1 MIGGN
6 FMNYTFTNKRDYIKF
21 LSNLREGVVGIQST
35 IYFDDRNNKAI
46 KIFSLEDQNL
56 DSRKKEA
63 KLKEL
68 MKLRGRFT
76 TVALPEAIITC
87 QGKCVGYVMPKLPDA
102 ESLRDFQFKAK
113 KQQIDLKESLK
124 IACELARFIEE
135 LHDEGIIF
143 GDFHS
148 DQFMTKDGKIYV
160 CDTDT
165 WGFENKGE
173 YYEADKAGRPEYIAP
188 KVRDFSKPDFYITG
202 YTKQSDYFSLAVVVF
217 EMLVGFNPYDGSY
230 PLVKGYN
237 RPLRALNHISILGN
251 HDLKSLDS
259 FQMKHVAWMSE
270 GLQSDFLQIFEGN
283 KRFNILPSLEN
294 QAKDLKKCRRHQYYN
309 SSRYS
314 KCPCCR
320 AYQDSDA
327 LNEFRNYNVDNI
339 SYKGNRVFAQKQVRK
354 VVNFSTI
361 LDYDTNAIH
370 LKENGRLE
378 KASVNSRTD
387 DVCFTERGLVVK
399 VSRISKIKQFFNTL
413 FGKFNELYGRCSF
426 SEKMK
431 RCRNSKDPACELE
444 IFNNKGKKLFSTLLL
459 KLSSKM
465 LAVGDHLFY
474 LKGRKELIDVYMT
487 ENACSTKV
495 VATITDPF
503 IYEINERG
511 EYCMCSINNAGHL
524 NIIVNGK
531 EIRQLIKEFPKAIKY
546 DHVSQSWC
554 VVTLTAEKA
563 YKVYIISK
571 SNKVKQKFQS
581 FSFGGLN
588 LRNCIFNN
596 SMLVIPAEKR
606 ILFLKTG
613 PTIEKSTVTEKH
625 IGVVNPNSRIVI
637 QYNSYERR
645 TYLYVQNSDQ
655 VYKISLS

>member
-1 MIGGN
+1 MIGGK
-6 FMNYTFTNKRDYIKF
+6 FMNYAFTSKRDYIKF

-68 MKLRGRFT
+68 MKLKDRFP
-76 TVALPEAIITC
+76 TVALPEEIITC

-102 ESLRDFQFKAK
+102 MSLRDFQFKAK
-113 KQQIDLKESLK
+113 KQQTDLKESLK
-124 IACELARFIEE
+124 IACELARFIEK
-135 LHDEGIIF
+135 LHNESIIF

-148 DQFMTKDGKIYV
+148 DQFMTKDGKIYI

-165 WGFENKGE
+165 WGFANKGE
-173 YYEADKAGRPEYIAP
+173 YYEADRAGRPEYIDP
-188 KVRDFSKPDFYITG
+188 KVRDFSKPDIYITG

-217 EMLVGFNPYDGSY
+217 EMLVGFNPYDGNY

-237 RPLRALNHISILGN
+237 RPLRALNHLSILGN

-259 FQMKHVAWMSE
+259 FKMKHVAWMSE
-270 GLQSDFLQIFEGN
+270 GLQTDFLQIFEGN

-294 QAKDLKKCRRHQYYN
+294 QEKDLKKCRKHQYYN

-320 AYQDSDA
+320 EYQDSDA
-327 LNEFRNYNVDNI
+327 LKEFRNYNVDNI
-339 SYKGNRVFAQKQVRK
+339 SYKRNSVFVQKQIRK

-370 LKENGRLE
+370 LKEDGSLV
-378 KASVNSRTD
+378 KTFVTPRTD
-387 DVCFTERGLVVK
+387 EVYFTERGLVVK
-399 VSRISKIKQFFNTL
+399 VSRISKIKHFFNTL
-413 FGKFNELYGRCSF
+413 FGKFNALYGKCSF

-431 RCRNSKDPACELE
+431 RCRNPKDPACELE
-444 IFNNKGKKLFSTLLL
+444 IFTPNGKKLFSTLIL
-459 KLSSKM
+459 KITSKM
-465 LAVGDHLFY
+465 MVVGDHLFY
-474 LKGRKELIDVYMT
+474 LKDRKELVDVYMT
-487 ENACSTKV
+487 ENACHEKV
-495 VATITDPF
+495 VTTISDPF
-503 IYEINERG
+503 IYEINEFG

-531 EIRQLIKEFPKAIKY
+531 PIRQLIKEFPKAIKY
-546 DHVSQSWC
+546 DHLSKSWC
-554 VVTLTAEKA
+554 IVTITEAKA
-563 YKVYIISK
+563 YKAYVVEK
-571 SNKVKQKFQS
+571 NNKVKQKFDS

-588 LRNCIFNN
+588 LRNSIFNN
-596 SMLVIPAEKR
+596 SMLIIPAEKR
-606 ILFLKTG
+606 ILFLKSG
-613 PTIEKSTVTEKH
+613 PTLDKSTVTEKH
-625 IGVVNPNSRIVI
+625 IGIVNSNSKIAI
-637 QYNSYERR
+637 KYNSYEKR

-655 VYKISLS
+655 VYKINLS

>member
-1 MIGGN
+1 
-6 FMNYTFTNKRDYIKF
+6 MNYKFANKRDYIKF
-21 LSNLREGVVGIQST
+21 LSNLRKGVVGIQST

-68 MKLRGRFT
+68 MKFKDCFP

-87 QGKCVGYVMPKLPDA
+87 QGKCVGYVMSKLPDTV
-102 ESLRDFQFKAK
+102 SLRDFQIKAK

-124 IACELARFIEE
+124 IACELARFIEK
-135 LHDEGIIF
+135 LHNEGIIF

-165 WGFENKGE
+165 WGFANKGE
-173 YYEADKAGRPEYIAP
+173 YYEADRAGRPEYIDP
-188 KVRDFSKPDFYITG
+188 KVRDFSKPDIFITG

-217 EMLVGFNPYDGSY
+217 EMLVGFNPYDGGY

-251 HDLKSLDS
+251 HNLKSLDS

-294 QAKDLKKCRRHQYYN
+294 QEKDLKKCKKHQYYN

-320 AYQDSDA
+320 ASQDNDA
-327 LNEFRNYNVDNI
+327 LKEFRNYNVDSI
-339 SYKGNRVFAQKQVRK
+339 SYNRNGVFAQKQVRK
-354 VVNFSTI
+354 VVNISTI
-361 LDYDTNAIH
+361 LDYDTNAVH
-370 LKENGRLE
+370 LKENGSLV
-378 KASVNSRTD
+378 KTSVTSRTD
-387 DVCFTERGLVVK
+387 EVYFTERGLVVK

-413 FGKFNELYGRCSF
+413 FGKFNALYGKCSF

-431 RCRNSKDPACELE
+431 RCRNSKDPACELG
-444 IFNNKGKKLFSTLLL
+444 IYDPNGKKLFSTLIL
-459 KLSSKM
+459 KLTSKM
-465 LAVGDHLFY
+465 MVVGNHLFY
-474 LKGRKELIDVYMT
+474 LKDRKELIDVYMT
-487 ENACSTKV
+487 ENACYEKV
-495 VATITDPF
+495 ITTISDPF
-503 IYEINERG
+503 IYEINEMG

-531 EIRQLIKEFPKAIKY
+531 EIRQLINEFPKAIKF
-546 DHVSQSWC
+546 DHISRSWC
-554 VVTLTAEKA
+554 VVTLTAEKS
-563 YKVYIISK
+563 YKVYVIDK
-571 SNKVKQKFQS
+571 NNKAKQEFKS

-596 SMLVIPAEKR
+596 SMLIIPAEKR

-613 PTIEKSTVTEKH
+613 PTLAKSTVTEKP
-625 IGVVNPNSRIVI
+625 IGIVNPNSKIAI
-637 QYNSYERR
+637 QYNSYDRR
-645 TYLYVQNSDQ
+645 TYLYVQNSEQ
-655 VYKISLS
+655 VYKINLS

>member
-1 MIGGN
+1 MIGGK

-35 IYFDDRNNKAI
+35 IYFDDQNNKAI

-56 DSRKKEA
+56 NSRKKEA

-68 MKLRGRFT
+68 MKLENRFP

-87 QGKCVGYVMPKLPDA
+87 QSKCVGYVMPKLPDA
-102 ESLRDFQFKAK
+102 VSLRDFQFKAK
-113 KQQIDLKESLK
+113 KQQVDLKESLK
-124 IACELARFIEE
+124 IACELARFIEK
-135 LHDEGIIF
+135 LHNEGIIF

-148 DQFMTKDGKIYV
+148 DQFMTRDGKIYV

-165 WGFENKGE
+165 WGFANKGE
-173 YYEADKAGRPEYIAP
+173 YYEADRAGRPEYIDP
-188 KVRDFSKPDFYITG
+188 KVRDFSKPDIFITG

-294 QAKDLKKCRRHQYYN
+294 QEKDLKKCRKHQYYN

-320 AYQDSDA
+320 ASQDSEA
-327 LNEFRNYNVDNI
+327 LKEFRNYNVDNI
-339 SYKGNRVFAQKQVRK
+339 SYKRYCVFAQKQIRK
-354 VVNFSTI
+354 VINFSTI
-361 LDYDTNAIH
+361 LDYDANAVH
-370 LKENGRLE
+370 LKENGSLV
-378 KASVNSRTD
+378 KASVTYRTD
-387 DVCFTERGLVVK
+387 EVCFTERGLVVK
-399 VSRISKIKQFFNTL
+399 VNKISKIKQFFNIL
-413 FGKFNELYGRCSF
+413 FGKFNAFYGECSF
-426 SEKMK
+426 SEKME
-431 RCRNSKDPACELE
+431 RCRNPKDPACKLE
-444 IFNNKGKKLFSTLLL
+444 IYNPNGKKLFSALIL
-459 KLSSKM
+459 KLTSKM
-465 LAVGDHLFY
+465 MVVGDHLFY
-474 LKGRKELIDVYMT
+474 LKDRKELIDVYMT
-487 ENACSTKV
+487 ENTCHEKIVT
-495 VATITDPF
+495 TISDPF
-503 IYEINERG
+503 IYEINGLG
-511 EYCMCSINNAGHL
+511 EYCMCSINNTGHL

-546 DHVSQSWC
+546 DHISQSWC
-554 VVTLTAEKA
+554 VITLTAEKT
-563 YKVYIISK
+563 YKVYVIGK
-571 SNKVKQKFQS
+571 NNKAKQKFES

-596 SMLVIPAEKR
+596 SLLIIPAEKR

-613 PTIEKSTVTEKH
+613 STLVESTVTEKH
-625 IGVVNPNSRIVI
+625 IGIVNPNSKIAI
-637 QYNSYERR
+637 QYNSYEKR

-655 VYKISLS
+655 VYKINLS

>member
-1 MIGGN
+1 MIGGK
-6 FMNYTFTNKRDYIKF
+6 FMNYKFANKRDYIKF
-21 LSNLREGVVGIQST
+21 LSNLRKGVVGIQST

-68 MKLRGRFT
+68 MKFKDCFP

-87 QGKCVGYVMPKLPDA
+87 QGKCVGYVMSKLPDTV
-102 ESLRDFQFKAK
+102 SLRDFQIKAK

-124 IACELARFIEE
+124 IACELARFIEK
-135 LHDEGIIF
+135 LHNEGIIF

-165 WGFENKGE
+165 WGFANKGE
-173 YYEADKAGRPEYIAP
+173 YYEADRAGRPEYIDP
-188 KVRDFSKPDFYITG
+188 KVRDFSKPDIFITG

-217 EMLVGFNPYDGSY
+217 EMLVGFNPYDGGY

-251 HDLKSLDS
+251 HNLMSLDS

-294 QAKDLKKCRRHQYYN
+294 QEKDLKKCKKHQYYN

-320 AYQDSDA
+320 ASQDNDA
-327 LNEFRNYNVDNI
+327 LKEFRNYNVDSI
-339 SYKGNRVFAQKQVRK
+339 SYNRNGVFAQKQVRK
-354 VVNFSTI
+354 VVNISTI
-361 LDYDTNAIH
+361 LDYDTNAVH
-370 LKENGRLE
+370 LKENGSLV
-378 KASVNSRTD
+378 KTSVTSRTD
-387 DVCFTERGLVVK
+387 EVYFTERGLVVK

-413 FGKFNELYGRCSF
+413 FGKFNALYGKCSF

-431 RCRNSKDPACELE
+431 RCRNSKDPACELG
-444 IFNNKGKKLFSTLLL
+444 IYDPNGKKLFSTLIL
-459 KLSSKM
+459 KLTSKM
-465 LAVGDHLFY
+465 MVVGNHLFY
-474 LKGRKELIDVYMT
+474 LKDRKELIDVYMT
-487 ENACSTKV
+487 ENACYEKV
-495 VATITDPF
+495 ITTISDPF
-503 IYEINERG
+503 IYEINEMG

-531 EIRQLIKEFPKAIKY
+531 EIRQLINEFPKAIKF
-546 DHVSQSWC
+546 DHISRSWC
-554 VVTLTAEKA
+554 VVTLTAEKS
-563 YKVYIISK
+563 YKVYVIDK
-571 SNKVKQKFQS
+571 NNKAKQEFKS

-596 SMLVIPAEKR
+596 SMLIIPAEKR

-613 PTIEKSTVTEKH
+613 PTLAKSTVTEKP
-625 IGVVNPNSRIVI
+625 IGIVNPNSKIAI
-637 QYNSYERR
+637 QYNSYDRR
-645 TYLYVQNSDQ
+645 TYLYVQNSEQ
-655 VYKISLS
+655 VYKINLS

>member
-1 MIGGN
+1 M
-6 FMNYTFTNKRDYIKF
+6 
-21 LSNLREGVVGIQST
+21 
-35 IYFDDRNNKAI
+35 
-46 KIFSLEDQNL
+46 
-56 DSRKKEA
+56 
-63 KLKEL
+63 KLKD
-68 MKLRGRFT
+68 RFP

-102 ESLRDFQFKAK
+102 VSLRDFQFEAK
-113 KQQIDLKESLK
+113 KQQTDLKESLK
-124 IACELARFIEE
+124 IACELARFIEK
-135 LHDEGIIF
+135 LHNEGIIF

-148 DQFMTKDGKIYV
+148 DQFMTKDRKIYV

-165 WGFENKGE
+165 WGFANKCE
-173 YYEADKAGRPEYIAP
+173 YYEADRVGRAEYIDP
-188 KVRDFSKPDFYITG
+188 KVRDFSKPDIFITG

-294 QAKDLKKCRRHQYYN
+294 QEKDLKKCRKHQYYN
-309 SSRYS
+309 SSRYF

-320 AYQDSDA
+320 ESQDSDA
-327 LNEFRNYNVDNI
+327 LKEFRNYNVDNI
-339 SYKGNRVFAQKQVRK
+339 SYKRNCVFAQKQIRK

-361 LDYDTNAIH
+361 LDYDANAVH
-370 LKENGRLE
+370 LKEDGSLV
-378 KASVNSRTD
+378 KTSVTPRTD
-387 DVCFTERGLVVK
+387 EVYFTEKEFVVK

-413 FGKFNELYGRCSF
+413 FGKFNALYSKCSF

-431 RCRNSKDPACELE
+431 RCRNPKDPVCELE
-444 IFNNKGKKLFSTLLL
+444 IYNPNRKKLFSTFIL
-459 KLSSKM
+459 KLTSKM
-465 LAVGDHLFY
+465 MVVGDHLFY
-474 LKGRKELIDVYMT
+474 LRDRKELVDVYMT
-487 ENACSTKV
+487 ENACHEKV
-495 VATITDPF
+495 VTTISDPF
-503 IYEINERG
+503 IYEINELG
-511 EYCMCSINNAGHL
+511 EYCICSINNAGYL

-546 DHVSQSWC
+546 DHISRSWC
-554 VVTLTAEKA
+554 VVTLTAEKT
-563 YKVYIISK
+563 YKVYVI
-571 SNKVKQKFQS
+571 NKNNKAKQKFES

-596 SMLVIPAEKR
+596 SMLIIPAEKR

-613 PTIEKSTVTEKH
+613 PTLDKSTVTEKY
-625 IGVVNPNSRIVI
+625 IGIVNPSSKIAI

-645 TYLYVQNSDQ
+645 TYLYVQNSEQ
-655 VYKISLS
+655 VYKINLS

>member
-56 DSRKKEA
+56 DSRKKEL

-68 MKLRGRFT
+68 MKLKNRFT

-102 ESLRDFQFKAK
+102 VSLRDFQFKAK
-113 KQQIDLKESLK
+113 KQQTDLKESLK
-124 IACELARFIEE
+124 IACELARFIEK
-135 LHDEGIIF
+135 LHSEGIIF

-165 WGFENKGE
+165 WGFANKGE
-173 YYEADKAGRPEYIAP
+173 DYEADRAGRPEYIDP
-188 KVRDFSKPDFYITG
+188 KVRDFSKPDIYITG

-270 GLQSDFLQIFEGN
+270 GLQGDFLQIFEGK
-283 KRFNILPSLEN
+283 KRFNILHSLES
-294 QAKDLKKCRRHQYYN
+294 QAKDLKKCRKHQYYN

-314 KCPCCR
+314 KCPCCH
-320 AYQDSDA
+320 AYQDSYA
-327 LNEFRNYNVDNI
+327 LREFKNYNVDNI
-339 SYKGNRVFAQKQVRK
+339 SYKRNSVFVQKQVRK

-361 LDYDTNAIH
+361 LDYDTNAVH

-378 KASVNSRTD
+378 KTAVTSRTD
-387 DVCFTERGLVVK
+387 EVFFTERGVVVK
-399 VSRISKIKQFFNTL
+399 VSRISKVKQFFNML
-413 FGKFNELYGRCSF
+413 FGKFNSLYGKCSF

-431 RCRNSKDPACELE
+431 RCRNPKDPACVLE
-444 IFNNKGKKLFSTLLL
+444 IFSPNGKKLFSTLIL

-465 LAVGDHLFY
+465 IVVGNHLFY
-474 LKGRKELIDVYMT
+474 LRDRKELVDVYMT
-487 ENACSTKV
+487 EISCHAKV
-495 VATITDPF
+495 VTTITDPF
-503 IYEINERG
+503 IYEINELG

-531 EIRQLIKEFPKAIKY
+531 QLKQLIKEIPKAIKY
-546 DHVSQSWC
+546 DHISKSWC
-554 VVTLTAEKA
+554 VVTITEAKN
-563 YKVYIISK
+563 YKVYVIEK
-571 SNKVKQKFQS
+571 NNQTKQKFDS

-613 PTIEKSTVTEKH
+613 PTVAKSTVTEKN
-625 IGVVNPNSRIVI
+625 IGIVNPNSKIAI
-637 QYNSYERR
+637 QYNSYERG
-645 TYLYVQNSDQ
+645 TYLYVQNNDQ
-655 VYKISLS
+655 VYKINLS